1 MYRCTDCHS
10 AFVSPMPSP
19 EQLRDFYSGY
29 HRSNA
34 EGGVYDVIDQ
44 RMKRSFPA
52 KVEMVKQAAA
62 AAGVA
67 KPRVL
72 DVGCGKGF
80 FVRACADAGL
90 DAEGI
95 DISESGIRYATEQL
109 GVTATCADLHE
120 VKHQLGRF
128 DVVTSWATLEHLPD
142 ALGNIRDMGEVLRPG
157 GRLLAMTC
165 AGDDVI
171 ERLLPGVT
179 QWYCPPEHLV
189 IFSADAMRRALEAGG
204 FEVEHLDTNWEYTRA
219 RKVVRMARNVTTA
232 ALLRAVATA
241 GRLNQGPFQF
251 SRFPIG
257 NDMVAIARRV

>member
-1 MYRCTDCHS
+1 MWAEAGGEGEGIMVALCPIRCPVCAGEGIPHFRAAEYSMYRCTDCHS

-29 HRSNA
+29 HRSDA

-109 GVTATCADLHE
+109 G
-120 VKHQLGRF
+120 
-128 DVVTSWATLEHLPD
+128 
-142 ALGNIRDMGEVLRPG
+142 
-157 GRLLAMTC
+157 
-165 AGDDVI
+165 
-171 ERLLPGVT
+171 
-179 QWYCPPEHLV
+179 
-189 IFSADAMRRALEAGG
+189 
-204 FEVEHLDTNWEYTRA
+204 
-219 RKVVRMARNVTTA
+219 
-232 ALLRAVATA
+232 
-241 GRLNQGPFQF
+241 
-251 SRFPIG
+251 
-257 NDMVAIARRV
+257 